1 MPLLD
6 YIASP
11 GLGTLVHFDPYA
23 SLVHWPAES
32 SLMVN
37 NSTVDGGF
45 TATQNKILTSIKAT
59 VAATSL
65 LFTLFYLLYI
75 FVRSVVGL
83 SWFFLE
89 NYRSSQK
96 AKRLDDL
103 SSTRTLT
110 VVNESWKEYWRR
122 MRLSCLFLSNP
133 LTRILVSLQLAE
145 MMDDAQVMIEVFDLA
160 KYDSL
165 CMIQALIFQY
175 FGFAKLSWSFVVSI
189 WMIWILV
196 LRKTSTLLMYVIML
210 CYRALALL
218 FAFVGA
224 QQTND
229 THTVNSPLYAA
240 FALILHTHRI
250 EIASHVIAWGLPI
263 IVTVVPIITKSY
275 GNLGKFCWIKN
286 DQIGNWLRFGLNY
299 IPLWV
304 IIALTLGMYLF
315 TISWIARTQYAT
327 YRGLSSSNRFKKVS
341 MSLTLYIKL
350 VCTCTLCQIGADM
363 ILRLCKM
370 F

>member
-23 SLVHWPAES
+23 SLVHWPTES

-133 LTRILVSLQLAE
+133 LTRILVCLQLAE

-196 LRKTSTLLMYVIML
+196 LRKTSTLFMYVIML
-210 CYRALALL
+210 SWHLL
-218 FAFVGA
+218 FC
-224 QQTND
+224 
-229 THTVNSPLYAA
+229 
-240 FALILHTHRI
+240 LH
-250 EIASHVIAWGLPI
+250 L
-263 IVTVVPIITKSY
+263 
-275 GNLGKFCWIKN
+275 
-286 DQIGNWLRFGLNY
+286 
-299 IPLWV
+299 
-304 IIALTLGMYLF
+304 
-315 TISWIARTQYAT
+315 
-327 YRGLSSSNRFKKVS
+327 
-341 MSLTLYIKL
+341 
-350 VCTCTLCQIGADM
+350 
-363 ILRLCKM
+363 
-370 F
+370 